1 MQAKIFFNLKVNKLL
16 KKYLILPYVFLGLS
30 LQLVSLFREY
40 PLNHPCGKLFSISKN
55 LNVLINCDSAVF
67 MKDAQEPS
75 RLFDGQSVY
84 QDRPLPT
91 LLVST
96 LSKAWRLFNLP
107 DYYRNVVGNSGIP
120 YTYSL
125 ATYLFFLIINIII
138 IIAAC
143 WVSLKIVINIF

>member
-1 MQAKIFFNLKVNKLL
+1 MQVKTWFKLKVGRDFKNQLF
-16 KKYLILPYVFLGLS
+16 LPYIFLGLS
-30 LQLVSLFREY
+30 LQLVSLFRKY
-40 PLNHPCGKLFSISKN
+40 PPNHPCGKVLSVSKN

-91 LLVST
+91 LLVSI

-125 ATYLFFLIINIII
+125 ATYLFFLIINI
-138 IIAAC
+138 
-143 WVSLKIVINIF
+143 